1 MNGLVDTR
9 SDLRFASLQSPRP
22 IGLNS
27 KRVID
32 VVLALSAIVLLHPL
46 LIICFVV
53 TVLRPP
59 DPRCFVTNGL
69 GSRGN
74 VSNA

>member
-1 MNGLVDTR
+1 MIGLVDTR

-53 TVLRPP
+53 TVVA
-59 DPRCFVTNGL
+59 PRCFVTNGL